1 MMKAEEFRAS
11 YFQETAKRGCTRSC
25 WDASSGS
32 KQQPAVVRKIAM
44 SDEWIQIDKINH
56 VLLLRLGTK
65 MPYPSSIWSESWTS
79 WTRMVW
85 YQQWPILCIYWCVM
99 TRISSWLG
107 GPRKR
112 RAFWASPQSRGGST
126 TWCTAI
132 DNLFDQKWNSSMGK
146 RGNQCIQNDG
156 CLWIWFHRQK

>member
-1 MMKAEEFRAS
+1 MKAEEFRAS

-65 MPYPSSIWSESWTS
+65 MPYPSG
-79 WTRMVW
+79 
-85 YQQWPILCIYWCVM
+85 QNH
-99 TRISSWLG
+99 
-107 GPRKR
+107 GPREHGWFDTNNDR
-112 RAFWASPQSRGGST
+112 FCASIGAS
-126 TWCTAI
+126 
-132 DNLFDQKWNSSMGK
+132 
-146 RGNQCIQNDG
+146 
-156 CLWIWFHRQK
+156 